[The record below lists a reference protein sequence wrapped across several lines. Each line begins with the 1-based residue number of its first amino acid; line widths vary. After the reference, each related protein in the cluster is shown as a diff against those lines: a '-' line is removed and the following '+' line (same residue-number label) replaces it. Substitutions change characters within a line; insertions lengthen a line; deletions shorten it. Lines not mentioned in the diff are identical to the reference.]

1 MGITPFIP
9 RRRRPA
15 GDAREREIAGWGLA
29 IDPDGDCQMIG
40 DRGTLTITVPPTLH
54 DLNADI
60 GKYNAPRVMWDVEGD
75 FEVEVRVDGD
85 FTPGNLC
92 NRAGGIPFV
101 GAGIV
106 IADGADNFVR
116 LERGC

>member
-1 MGITPFIP
+1 MGPGHRP
-9 RRRRPA
+9 RRGLSDDRRTRHS
-15 GDAREREIAGWGLA
+15 D
-29 IDPDGDCQMIG
+29 DHSS
-40 DRGTLTITVPPTLH
+40 PTLH

-85 FTPGNLC
+85 FRPGNLC

-106 IADGADNFVR
+106 ICDGGDNFVR
-116 LERGC
+116 LSGVV